1 MGRAYQAHYAALA
14 TSLADVI
21 VLNFWYH
28 DIGRLDATS
37 FVLVETVFAEAATA
51 AGWRQRLWRRWR
63 VQWR

>member
-37 FVLVETVFAEAATA
+37 FVLLETVFVEAATA
-51 AGWRQRLWRRWR
+51 AGRRQRRWRRWR